1 MININQ
7 SAQFLFSN
15 RQTHSV
21 VDNIPEALY
30 PESMDEAYLVQ
41 ARLVSLLL
49 NQNNSTSCGY
59 KLACTN
65 SRVMKLLG
73 VNGPL
78 SGRMLSHSTHKNGA
92 TLNTD
97 DFFRRIVE
105 LEFAFIMEKD
115 VPTSHKP
122 YTASTIIP
130 YIGNF
135 IPGLEIV
142 DHHYTDFTKVGANA
156 LVADNA
162 IHGASI
168 LGNGVPNWQFIDL
181 SGHQVQL
188 IVNNSL
194 FSQGTG
200 KNVLDSPL
208 NVMAWLANHLQSRG
222 ISLKSGDLV
231 STGTACE
238 IYQAEKGDKVSA
250 DFGELGS
257 VSASFV

>member
-7 SAQFLFSN
+7 SAQLLFRN

-30 PESMDEAYLVQ
+30 PESIDEAYLVQ

-78 SGRMLSHSTHKNGA
+78 SGRMLSHSTHKSGA
-92 TLNTD
+92 SLNTEE
-97 DFFRRIVE
+97 FFRRIVE

-115 VPTSHKP
+115 VPTTPEP
-122 YTASTIIP
+122 YTASSITS
-130 YIGNF
+130 YIESF
-135 IPGLEIV
+135 IPAIEIV

-156 LVADNA
+156 LIADNA
-162 IHGASI
+162 IHGAI
-168 LGNGVPNWQFIDL
+168 VLGNPVPEWQSTDL
-181 SGHQVQL
+181 SEYQVQL
-188 IVNNSL
+188 FVNNNL
-194 FSQGTG
+194 FSQGIG
-200 KNVLDSPL
+200 KNVLGSPL

-222 ISLKSGDLV
+222 IGLKSGDLV

-238 IYQAEKGDKVSA
+238 IYEAEKGDKVLA